1 MTKLQTISDKNTKS
15 FKIKKL
21 LVKKLNKEQFK
32 KDNLIIVIGGDGFML
47 QTLKKNK
54 NSKKLFYG
62 INSGNY
68 GFLMNKFSSKNIIK
82 NLSKANMVSIY
93 PLEMIV
99 KNKSNQARKSLAI
112 NEVSILRQS
121 RQAASLSIKQG
132 SRQIIK
138 KLVSDGVLV
147 STPAGSTAYNL
158 SVHGPILSLHSKKL
172 SISPIS
178 AFRPRRWK
186 GKIVNDKSKIIIT
199 NLDPS
204 KRPISAVADNLE
216 VRNAKSI
223 TVKTNN
229 KIKEFIFQISNTEK
243 IYLSKNSEDL
253 KFNEKILSVKLDK
266 KIIYKENIILQSLYK
281 AATDQNIPPN
291 TIIEFARIYGF
302 QVDFQ
307 RDIRKEDKFQIM
319 YEVFID
325 ENKKIIETGEI
336 LFANLK
342 LSGQDNS
349 LYYFDKEN
357 LEGHY
362 DKNGKSVQKALMKSP
377 INGARLSSSFG
388 MRKHPIDGYNKMH
401 RGTDFAAPKGTPI
414 MASGNGIVK
423 KAGWCGGGGNCVKI
437 RHNSTYET
445 VYAHMSKFARGIKNG
460 VRVKQG
466 QTIGY
471 VGSTGKS
478 TGPHLHYEV
487 IVNGKKVN
495 SQKLKLPSGKV
506 LKGKNREYFETAK
519 IKLDVLKSE
528 KIIGLN

>member
-1 MTKLQTISDKNTKS
+1 MLKKFKSSLLKNLKIFGLILLIIFTIIISILSNHQKKISKS
-15 FKIKKL
+15 QNNNIIDNIYFKKTLNEIVNNLEPRYKKYNHKIKSGETFDKIL
-21 LVKKLNKEQFK
+21 DSYSINKNEINAIKQSLSKKVNINKLNTNQ
-32 KDNLIIVIGGDGFML
+32 
-47 QTLKKNK
+47 
-54 NSKKLFYG
+54 
-62 INSGNY
+62 
-68 GFLMNKFSSKNIIK
+68 KF
-82 NLSKANMVSIY
+82 
-93 PLEMIV
+93 
-99 KNKSNQARKSLAI
+99 
-112 NEVSILRQS
+112 
-121 RQAASLSIKQG
+121 
-132 SRQIIK
+132 QII
-138 KLVSDGVLV
+138 
-147 STPAGSTAYNL
+147 
-158 SVHGPILSLHSKKL
+158 
-172 SISPIS
+172 
-178 AFRPRRWK
+178 
-186 GKIVNDKSKIIIT
+186 
-199 NLDPS
+199 LD
-204 KRPISAVADNLE
+204 
-216 VRNAKSI
+216 
-223 TVKTNN
+223 KTNN
-229 KIKEFIFQISNTEK
+229 KIKEFVFQISNTEK

-253 KFNEKILSVKLDK
+253 EFDEKILSIKLDK

-362 DKNGKSVQKALMKSP
+362 DKNGKNVQKALMKSP